1 MRRLSSK
8 GTSDSNRSLKGG
20 NKERKKKRVLNL
32 GSCGYS
38 YGFAL
43 LSGYT
48 KKGKDLER
56 ESKQTTPAQYEITP
70 KNKAD

>member
-1 MRRLSSK
+1 MRRLLLK
-8 GTSDSNRSLKGG
+8 GISDSNGFLKEGD
-20 NKERKKKRVLNL
+20 KERKKKRVLVL

-48 KKGKDLER
+48 KKGKDVEKL
-56 ESKQTTPAQYEITP
+56 K
-70 KNKAD
+70 